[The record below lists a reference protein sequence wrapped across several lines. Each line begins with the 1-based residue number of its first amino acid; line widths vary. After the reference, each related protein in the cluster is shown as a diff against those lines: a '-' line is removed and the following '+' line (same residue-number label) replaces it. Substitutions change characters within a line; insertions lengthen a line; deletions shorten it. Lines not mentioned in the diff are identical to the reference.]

1 MWLIFTALD
10 EGTLHREALA
20 VGHQDNDTLGEKILD
35 KGTLAVVSDLG
46 KSALAEVAETDRLF
60 PCTLLFLV
68 SPYFLNFLMI
78 FPYIGQR
85 QLGEHHKHHL
95 QLEHRLKILPRH
107 LRRRLRQEGS
117 ARPETFQTAVLA
129 CMVWL
134 HLHRAHNVTNHT
146 HDKGRLPLCHLQG

>member
-1 MWLIFTALD
+1 MFTALG
-10 EGTLHREALA
+10 EGTLA
-20 VGHQDNDTLGEKILD
+20 VGDQDNGTLGENSLD

-46 KSALAEVAETDRLF
+46 KSALGEVAEADRLL
-60 PCTLLFLV
+60 PCTFLFLV
-68 SPYFLNFLMI
+68 SPHFLTFI
-78 FPYIGQR
+78 DDFPHIGQAN
-85 QLGEHHKHHL
+85 LGEHNEHHL
-95 QLEHRLKILPRH
+95 QLEHRLQILPRH

-129 CMVWL
+129 RMVWV